1 MNTILGSG
9 FSGRLFKNLRE
20 DKAYTYGAYSSLDDD
35 ELVGN
40 FSANASVRNEVTDS
54 AITQFFLELDKLKN
68 EPVTQE
74 ELDLAKSF
82 IAGGFARSL
91 ESPQTV
97 AGFALNIDMYDLP
110 ADYYETYLQKLAAV
124 TVADVSR
131 VAKKYITPSKARI
144 VVVGNK
150 DEVMNKLTA
159 FDKEDGKIQL
169 YDIYANPRKDESGA
183 AVDISAADLVEKYL
197 TAIGGRQK
205 LDAVKSLDQTYTM
218 DLMGTA
224 FTSRVVQMDGKFYMA
239 WSTQGMTAMKQ
250 VYNGEKGMM
259 EQQGQ
264 QMALEGTDLESL
276 KETAAPFT
284 ERNYNTAGYTSEIKG
299 MEDVNGK
306 ACYKLLVT
314 KPSGTKSTEYYDQAT
329 NLKVKEVQTS
339 ESQGQALTMTFEYAD
354 YKVVDGINV
363 PHTVTWIGLMPT
375 PIVMKASTIKVN
387 GEVDPSLFK
396 I

>member
-1 MNTILGSG
+1 
-9 FSGRLFKNLRE
+9 
-20 DKAYTYGAYSSLDDD
+20 
-35 ELVGN
+35 
-40 FSANASVRNEVTDS
+40 
-54 AITQFFLELDKLKN
+54 
-68 EPVTQE
+68 
-74 ELDLAKSF
+74 
-82 IAGGFARSL
+82 
-91 ESPQTV
+91 
-97 AGFALNIDMYDLP
+97 
-110 ADYYETYLQKLAAV
+110 
-124 TVADVSR
+124 
-131 VAKKYITPSKARI
+131 
-144 VVVGNK
+144 
-150 DEVMNKLTA
+150 
-159 FDKEDGKIQL
+159 
-169 YDIYANPRKDESGA
+169 
-183 AVDISAADLVEKYL
+183 
-197 TAIGGRQK
+197 
-205 LDAVKSLDQTYTM
+205 
-218 DLMGTA
+218 LMGTA

-299 MEDVNGK
+299 IEDVNGK